1 MADDTIEKIEE
12 IIIYES
18 PDGGK
23 TVYGRK
29 MGDSAEAR
37 MLFRSEAGATYLD
50 AFEYLHA
57 CDMAP
62 ESEVIKDA
70 LERLQAAYALTQK
83 DLL

>member
-1 MADDTIEKIEE
+1 MGDEVSKIEE

-29 MGDSAEAR
+29 MGEDPETR
-37 MLFRSEAGATYLD
+37 LLFRSETRTKYID

-57 CDMAP
+57 CDIADDN
-62 ESEVIKDA
+62 EIIKDA
-70 LERLQAAYALTQK
+70 LERLAVAYAITQK
-83 DLL
+83 TNK